1 MRINVAVPEAHVT
14 APVLDAA
21 LESVTRLN
29 ESMLQRG
36 EVPTFEKGLK
46 YGVKWK
52 PEPPGQEHFDHAH
65 RVIGRKW
72 GDCDDLAPWH
82 AASLRTSGED
92 PGAKAIAKRSGP
104 NRWHAVVERSDG
116 SIDDPSKRA
125 GMGQPKG
132 IIGAALPLMWP
143 PPPPGVH
150 GAYMIRP
157 QIALRPVYGAFQA
170 RADLPW
176 YWKEHQRDKPTP
188 TDYAMSA
195 LHTAPVAATA
205 LTGAIDGIIEL
216 GEAAGFAS
224 EGDLT
229 RLACVSDAC
238 AGVPL
243 EKLRD
248 MYEHA
253 DVEAARQIV
262 GSFWSRLKRLAS
274 PVANLAR
281 GAVKFIPGVGPV
293 IDTGI
298 NTAESLIERAKAA
311 KQAAQQG
318 FAAVAPDR
326 PAPGA
331 PGGHGYTCRYF

>member
-1 MRINVAVPEAHVT
+1 MRINVAVPEAHVS

-29 ESMLQRG
+29 ESMLHKG

-65 RVIGRKW
+65 EVLGRKW

-92 PGAKAIAKRSGP
+92 PGARAIAKRSGP
-104 NRWHAVVERSDG
+104 DRWHAVVQRSDG

-125 GMGQPKG
+125 GMGQHRG

-143 PPPPGVH
+143 LPPPGIH
-150 GAYMIRP
+150 GAYIVRP
-157 QIALRPVYGAFQA
+157 QIALRPVRGAFQA

-176 YWKEHQRDKPTP
+176 YWREHLSDKPTP
-188 TDYAMSA
+188 TDYAMTA
-195 LHTAPVAATA
+195 LHTAPLAATA
-205 LTGAIDGIIEL
+205 LTGAIDGVIEL
-216 GEAAGFAS
+216 GECAGFAN
-224 EGDLT
+224 EADLT
-229 RLACVSDAC
+229 RLACVGDAC

-243 EKLRD
+243 ERLRD
-248 MYEHA
+248 MYDPA
-253 DVEAARQIV
+253 DVEAARAIV
-262 GSFWSRLKRLAS
+262 GSFWSRLKKLAS

-281 GAVKFIPGVGPV
+281 GAVQFIPGVGPV
-293 IDTGI
+293 ISKGLDY
-298 NTAESLIERAKAA
+298 AESKLSPGA
-311 KQAAQQG
+311 
-318 FAAVAPDR
+318 AAVATEPG
-326 PAPGA
+326 APGA
-331 PGGHGYTCRYF
+331 PGGSGHGYTCRYF